1 MHDRS
6 KSQRGHARSFT
17 AKFFFSDQEVHSG
30 RRIFQSSTNGSNE
43 ITCHKIIDSPGIAMK
58 IRF

>member
-6 KSQRGHARSFT
+6 KSQRRDARSFT

-30 RRIFQSSTNGSNE
+30 RRVFQSSTN
-43 ITCHKIIDSPGIAMK
+43 
-58 IRF
+58 